1 MIPEA
6 KFAARPAPSNPANS
20 RAEEERARY
29 DLLILP
35 LVEALRETVTRIGAQ
50 MVLSVARR
58 ELREAL
64 EDAWHGCVE
73 SDVEIS
79 VLVRSTEAPL
89 ARSDCHHHLAEAA
102 RLIEGA
108 LTQYRKWIAF
118 PSPAQTAAILLPL
131 KAGWWHLQTVA
142 SHTRTISLVDPRHCC
157 GCRGVAGQS
166 S

>member
-6 KFAARPAPSNPANS
+6 KFAVRPAASNPANS

-50 MVLSVARR
+50 LVLFVARR
-58 ELREAL
+58 EARKAL
-64 EDAWHGCVE
+64 QDAWHGCVA

-79 VLVRSTEAPL
+79 VLVRSTEAPP
-89 ARSDCHHHLAEAA
+89 ARADCHHHLAEAA

-118 PSPAQTAAILLPL
+118 PSPAQTTAILRPL
-131 KAGWWHLQTVA
+131 RAGWRHLESVA
-142 SHTRTISLVDPRHCC
+142 ACTDGISLVDPRQCCC
-157 GCRGVAGQS
+157 GSYIAAHPI
-166 S
+166 